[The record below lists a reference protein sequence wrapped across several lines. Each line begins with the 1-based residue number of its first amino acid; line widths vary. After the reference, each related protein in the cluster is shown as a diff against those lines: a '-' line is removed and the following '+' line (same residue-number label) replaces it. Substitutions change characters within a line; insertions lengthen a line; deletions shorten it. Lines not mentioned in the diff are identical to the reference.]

1 MLSTRAVAETPA
13 FIHSSLNSIMIG
25 HTFTTLLLPLFIAL
39 FYFSN
44 KHSRRTPIFVLN
56 VVVVVLA
63 FIAGVLIDSLAI
75 HALLAPD
82 HPWPLSVNIA
92 IGLLGIFQS
101 ILVDLIL
108 LVRLVAVH
116 PPQHL
121 GLPRFALLTALPV
134 LLKIARITNVII
146 FTKLLADVAQ
156 GPQAA
161 VKMAALWST
170 TPCLKIEWTTQVVDN
185 TYASVAFLWTVRK
198 QFSTRQGVT
207 SDIRPT
213 RSTFAK
219 RMRMISRI
227 AVSNFVIPTLFSIA
241 QLVVIYNGVS
251 TKIVND
257 IVLVNTMV
265 TVFGVVFATVWVGK
279 ERKGDAEALNHNEQ
293 PMKIDPQKMSPH
305 SPRTLGEL
313 DTWKAATSLS
323 SWTSPENNNGALRNV
338 DERVLGR

>member
-1 MLSTRAVAETPA
+1 MEYP
-13 FIHSSLNSIMIG
+13 HSYR
-25 HTFTTLLLPLFIAL
+25 P
-39 FYFSN
+39 
-44 KHSRRTPIFVLN
+44 
-56 VVVVVLA
+56 
-63 FIAGVLIDSLAI
+63 
-75 HALLAPD
+75 
-82 HPWPLSVNIA
+82 SV
-92 IGLLGIFQS
+92 Q
-101 ILVDLIL
+101 
-108 LVRLVAVH
+108 
-116 PPQHL
+116 
-121 GLPRFALLTALPV
+121 
-134 LLKIARITNVII
+134 II
-146 FTKLLADVAQ
+146 F
-156 GPQAA
+156 
-161 VKMAALWST
+161 S
-170 TPCLKIEWTTQVVDN
+170 
-185 TYASVAFLWTVRK
+185 YASVAFLWTVRK

-213 RSTFAK
+213 RCESQCNPPSLCLTRQIATFAK

-227 AVSNFVIPTLFSIA
+227 AISNFVIPTLFSIA

-323 SWTSPENNNGALRNV
+323 SWTSPENNKDAPRNV